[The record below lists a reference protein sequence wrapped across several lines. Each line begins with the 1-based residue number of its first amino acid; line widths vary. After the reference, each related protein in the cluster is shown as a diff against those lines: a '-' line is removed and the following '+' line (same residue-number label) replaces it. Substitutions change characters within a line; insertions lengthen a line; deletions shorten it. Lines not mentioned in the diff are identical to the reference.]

1 MSEGQKMSTD
11 KLQATIA
18 EILSE
23 PPLTSTNTV
32 PTSEAFLDE
41 KEPKHPPA
49 HASYKAIN
57 LEIRAE
63 QTKSKKMSTDKI
75 KATITEILSELRLD
89 PPKTSP
95 APPAF
100 FDEEHTKQT
109 PVDASADAGNLAI
122 PAEQAKS
129 QKMSTDKLQATIAE
143 ILSEPPLTSTNTV
156 PSPPAFFDEEPAPPT
171 LSNQPNNV
179 EPAVET
185 AAVDPPTD
193 AESAGRR
200 AQQAKSLLAGLDLDT
215 AIRLRWAM
223 RDIRGKRTKML
234 PVYENDLAALVD
246 LDFVE
251 MREGLPRLKD
261 LGILALD

>member
-23 PPLTSTNTV
+23 PPLISTNT
-32 PTSEAFLDE
+32 E
-41 KEPKHPPA
+41 
-49 HASYKAIN
+49 
-57 LEIRAE
+57 
-63 QTKSKKMSTDKI
+63 
-75 KATITEILSELRLD
+75 
-89 PPKTSP
+89 
-95 APPAF
+95 
-100 FDEEHTKQT
+100 
-109 PVDASADAGNLAI
+109 
-122 PAEQAKS
+122 
-129 QKMSTDKLQATIAE
+129 
-143 ILSEPPLTSTNTV
+143 

-193 AESAGRR
+193 AESAVRR

-234 PVYENDLAALVD
+234 PVSENDLAALID
-246 LDFVE
+246 LGFVE
-251 MREGLPRLKD
+251 MREGLPRLTG